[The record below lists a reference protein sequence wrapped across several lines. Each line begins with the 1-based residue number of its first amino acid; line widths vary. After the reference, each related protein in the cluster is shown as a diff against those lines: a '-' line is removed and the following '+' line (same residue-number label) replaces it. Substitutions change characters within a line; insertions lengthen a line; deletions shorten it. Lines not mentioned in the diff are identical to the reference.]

1 MPQRQHV
8 FEHRFVRLRRA
19 RPLPPRFEPPPQR
32 LPLLLGRAE
41 PPAKQIALTPA
52 VFQFGVQTSAAWK
65 AGDQITNK

>member
-1 MPQRQHV
+1 MEFPSGDQSKS
-8 FEHRFVRLRRA
+8 
-19 RPLPPRFEPPPQR
+19 PRFEPPPQR